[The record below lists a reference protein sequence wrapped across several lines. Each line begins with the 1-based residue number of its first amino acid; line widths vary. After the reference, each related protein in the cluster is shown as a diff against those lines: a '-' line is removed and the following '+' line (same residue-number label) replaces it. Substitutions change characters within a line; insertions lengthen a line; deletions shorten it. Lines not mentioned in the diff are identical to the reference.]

1 MQLCD
6 KEISW
11 FHYNGRPFSQTNEPK
26 VVGVG
31 KLDNGNLAENE
42 EVGVVLVV
50 GGDGC
55 GRGGGEH

>member
-11 FHYNGRPFSQTNEPK
+11 FRYNGRPFSQSNKPGE
-26 VVGVG
+26 VGAG

-42 EVGVVLVV
+42 EVGVDLTV
-50 GGDGC
+50 GSDGC
-55 GRGGGEH
+55 GRGGGGH

>member
-11 FHYNGRPFSQTNEPK
+11 FHYNGRPFSQSNEP
-26 VVGVG
+26 VEEAG
-31 KLDNGNLAENE
+31 KLENGILAENE
-42 EVGVVLVV
+42 ELGVVLTV